1 MYLIKKIIL
10 CLILLFPNIVVAQ
23 EFRLLC
29 KGEEKKFTSDD
40 KNSERFSKKI
50 ISAEVFENGM
60 RIDGEWFD
68 NNIDITDDYTLERSF
83 SNTNGRIDGS
93 RRFLTSSFIEGY
105 KIQTTKIDIVKI
117 DLINS
122 KLNLNH
128 EFNRRDVTGDKEEEF
143 YSFEKSFNGTCRKV
157 E

>member
-1 MYLIKKIIL
+1 MHTIKKIL
-10 CLILLFPNIVVAQ
+10 VYLILLFPCIGVAH

-29 KGEEKKFTSDD
+29 NGEEKKFTTDD
-40 KNSERFSKKI
+40 KISERILKKI

-83 SNTNGRIDGS
+83 SKTNGRIDGS
-93 RRFLTSSFIEGY
+93 RRFITSSFIESY

-128 EFNRRDVTGDKEEEF
+128 EFNRMDVTGDKEKKF
-143 YSFEKSFNGTCRKV
+143 YSFEKSFNGTCRKI

>member
-1 MYLIKKIIL
+1 MYPIKKIL
-10 CLILLFPNIVVAQ
+10 LYLILLFPCIGVAQ

-29 KGEEKKFTSDD
+29 NGEEKKFTTDT
-40 KNSERFSKKI
+40 KNSERISKKI

-68 NNIDITDDYTLERSF
+68 NKIDITDDYTLERSF
-83 SNTNGRIDGS
+83 SKKNGSIDGS
-93 RRFLTSSFIEGY
+93 RRFITRSFIEDY

-117 DLINS
+117 DLINN

-128 EFNRRDVTGDKEEEF
+128 EFNRRNVTGEKEKEF
-143 YSFEKSFNGTCRKV
+143 YSFEKLFNGTCRKV

>member
-1 MYLIKKIIL
+1 MHTIKKIL
-10 CLILLFPNIVVAQ
+10 LYLILLFPCIVVAQ

-29 KGEEKKFTSDD
+29 NGEEKKFTTDD
-40 KNSERFSKKI
+40 KSSERISKKI

-68 NNIDITDDYTLERSF
+68 NNIDITDDYNLERSF
-83 SNTNGRIDGS
+83 SKTNERIDGS
-93 RRFLTSSFIEGY
+93 RRFITSSFIEGY

-122 KLNLNH
+122 KLSLNH
-128 EFNRRDVTGDKEEEF
+128 EFNRRDVTEDKEKEF
-143 YSFEKSFNGTCRKV
+143 YSFEKTFNGTCRKV